1 MQQIKCVRLVADIV
15 VVCAKMDQKSTL
27 GFSHDLISHIAANSP
42 ALSHAWQV
50 KSKYIPIRE
59 KIQLCRKGMSLTG
72 SAWRSGSAERSGAE
86 LPFRAKPCPKLL
98 ELNFTFHGSL
108 PEHNNQKDRKLKNS

>member
-50 KSKYIPIRE
+50 KSNYIPIRE
-59 KIQLCRKGMSLTG
+59 KIQLCRMSYVADRFGL
-72 SAWRSGSAERSGAE
+72 AIRVSGAERSF
-86 LPFRAKPCPKLL
+86 LFVPSLSQSC
-98 ELNFTFHGSL
+98 LNSTSPSHGSL
-108 PEHNNQKDRKLKNS
+108 ILITRLPT

>member
-15 VVCAKMDQKSTL
+15 VVCAQMDQKSTL
-27 GFSHDLISHIAANSP
+27 GFSHDLISHTAANSP

-59 KIQLCRKGMSLTG
+59 KIQVCRMSHVADRFGL
-72 SAWRSGSAERSGAE
+72 AIRVSGAERSFLFVPSLAQS
-86 LPFRAKPCPKLL
+86 C
-98 ELNFTFHGSL
+98 LNSTSPSMG
-108 PEHNNQKDRKLKNS
+108 R

>member
-59 KIQLCRKGMSLTG
+59 KIQVCRMSLTG
-72 SAWRSGSAERSGAE
+72 SAWRSGSAERSGASFSCQA
-86 LPFRAKPCPKLL
+86 LPKVA
-98 ELNFTFHGSL
+98 
-108 PEHNNQKDRKLKNS
+108 

>member
-15 VVCAKMDQKSTL
+15 VVCAQMDQKSTL
-27 GFSHDLISHIAANSP
+27 GFSHDLISPIAANSP

-59 KIQLCRKGMSLTG
+59 KNPGMSYLRMSLTG

-98 ELNFTFHGSL
+98 ELNFTFYRSL
-108 PEHNNQKDRKLKNS
+108 MLIEH

>member
-15 VVCAKMDQKSTL
+15 VVCAQMDQKSTL
-27 GFSHDLISHIAANSP
+27 GFSHDLISHIAANLP

-59 KIQLCRKGMSLTG
+59 KNPGMSYV
-72 SAWRSGSAERSGAE
+72 ACR
-86 LPFRAKPCPKLL
+86 
-98 ELNFTFHGSL
+98 
-108 PEHNNQKDRKLKNS
+108 

>member
-27 GFSHDLISHIAANSP
+27 GFSPDLIIHIRRHSP

-50 KSKYIPIRE
+50 KSNYIPIRE
-59 KIQLCRKGMSLTG
+59 KIQVYRMSHIADRFGLAVKGQ
-72 SAWRSGSAERSGAE
+72 RSGAE
-86 LPFRAKPCPKLL
+86 RSFLFVP
-98 ELNFTFHGSL
+98 SL
-108 PEHNNQKDRKLKNS
+108 SQSCLDSTSPSMGR